1 MIKDPVLAKV
11 AEKHSV
17 TPVEVVLAWH
27 VHHGSVPV
35 PASSNPERQRA
46 NLHFTVEL
54 DDQDIAEIDGLERGR
69 IYQDP
74 ATHEEF

>member
-1 MIKDPVLAKV
+1 MIMTRCWPRLPKALGDPRLRWCWRGMYTTVRFR
-11 AEKHSV
+11 S
-17 TPVEVVLAWH
+17 
-27 VHHGSVPV
+27 
-35 PASSNPERQRA
+35 ASSNPERQRA